1 MEKRKQKD
9 RGEDGEDGEDCI
21 IEMKVIRRVEENV
34 CKYSSSDDLG
44 FHEEHQ
50 RTGLSER
57 RMRAGN
63 EDLISGNQYHN
74 S

>member
-1 MEKRKQKD
+1 
-9 RGEDGEDGEDCI
+9 
-21 IEMKVIRRVEENV
+21 MKVIRRVEENV
-34 CKYSSSDDLG
+34 CKYSSSDDFG
-44 FHEEHQ
+44 FHEEDQ

-63 EDLISGNQYHN
+63 EDLMSGNDHN